1 MIDYFGDPKTSV
13 VIGPQISDYGPG
25 FRCSEY
31 GMSGKVKYGSDSD
44 PGNESSTVGSL
55 NPFRNNLDD
64 DDDGDDG
71 DYGEKMERLMF
82 QRGVR

>member
-1 MIDYFGDPKTSV
+1 
-13 VIGPQISDYGPG
+13 
-25 FRCSEY
+25 
-31 GMSGKVKYGSDSD
+31 MSGKVKYGSDSD